1 MSRVGGKV
9 AFVTGAARG
18 QGRSHAVRLAK
29 EGADIIAVDLCR
41 PVETVG
47 YPMSTPDDL
56 AETVRLVE
64 ATGRKIVAA
73 EADVRDYEALAKAL
87 RSGVDELGRLDY
99 VVANAGVLSQ
109 GPAHEQSEQQFQT
122 VVDINLTGVWKT
134 AKAAIPILIDQGT
147 GGAMVLTSSV
157 MGLRGSPGL
166 VGYVAAKFGVVGM
179 TKTLAQELAPH
190 RVRVNAVH
198 PTNAHTP
205 MIVND
210 MMSRTLRPDL
220 PNPQIEDAKEI
231 LSSFNLWDE
240 PWVEPE
246 DVSSAVLWLLSEE
259 SRYVTGIS
267 LPVDLGATTK

>member
-1 MSRVGGKV
+1 M
-9 AFVTGAARG
+9 
-18 QGRSHAVRLAK
+18 
-29 EGADIIAVDLCR
+29 
-41 PVETVG
+41 
-47 YPMSTPDDL
+47 
-56 AETVRLVE
+56 
-64 ATGRKIVAA
+64 
-73 EADVRDYEALAKAL
+73 
-87 RSGVDELGRLDY
+87 
-99 VVANAGVLSQ
+99 
-109 GPAHEQSEQQFQT
+109 
-122 VVDINLTGVWKT
+122 T

-267 LPVDLGATTK
+267 LPVDLGAT

>member
-47 YPMSTPDDL
+47 YPMSTPEDL

-134 AKAAIPILIDQGT
+134 TKAAIPILIDQGT